1 MNKITVAL
9 MLLTALYSQMSLAS
23 FLDSL
28 QGHYEIT
35 GTQCEFANAKKTGEI
50 FATEDGVVVRVPLVM
65 ADIGYETELDYDFR
79 KGSGKFTTSGFEGEP
94 IPVYVVKTAS
104 WKTDEKKLTS
114 TFEKKEG
121 VPGFRAKTKHT
132 LRALQNGNIEFS
144 PEAGSTC
151 LLKRL

>member
-1 MNKITVAL
+1 MNKMIVAL
-9 MLLTALYSQMSLAS
+9 TLFAALYSQMGLAS

-35 GTQCEFANAKKTGEI
+35 GTQCEFTSAKKTGEI
-50 FATEDGVVVRVPLVM
+50 FATEDGVVVRVPLMM
-65 ADIGYETELDYDFR
+65 ADIGYETELNYEFR

-94 IPVYVVKTAS
+94 IPVYVTKITS
-104 WKTDEKKLTS
+104 WKTDERKLIS
-114 TFEKKEG
+114 IFEKKEG
-121 VPGFRAKTKHT
+121 VPGFRTKTKHT

-144 PEAGSTC
+144 PEVGSTC